1 MADNRF
7 LLSEFKS
14 PDKKYNVMYSWVW
27 NAPITKEGI
36 KEQIAS
42 FKEGGIEGIYILP
55 EPENFRPDSMSTE
68 LKPQYLSDEY
78 FELVRFAFETA
89 EENGINMWLYD
100 EGGWP
105 SGGACGKTNEEYS
118 DAPPKKLNRRSVIVD
133 ENEKYIP
140 SADTLA
146 AFIGKNKVAEGE
158 CLKNKAEVMEYYLL
172 KLPALPNYVNLS
184 DKKVTETFI
193 NNTYEKYYKAIGD
206 KFTKDLVFFTD
217 EPAVDRVTLS
227 QEILSE
233 FEKEYGY
240 DLKNYLYIFDSDIE
254 KTDEEKKII
263 ISYYRLIGKIFN
275 ENFFIKLRDFCRSKN
290 ISFGGHLNGDHL
302 ADYSRASGYFSSI
315 ETLRNMDVPG
325 IDVIWNQIKVP
336 YGGRKIMDE
345 GEAFYPRIAS
355 SAAKQIGNKFALTES
370 LGVYGEGLT
379 FDEIRYIL
387 NYQAVRG
394 INLFNL
400 MDISYAQDGFYNL
413 VERPVF
419 SPQKPGYKNT
429 KVLSDYFKRISYL
442 LSLGERVE
450 DNALYVPFADIMAEE
465 KAIYEN
471 YKNLG
476 ESLERKGVN
485 FDLIDDA
492 GILKAEATPDGLKLG
507 SALYKHIIV
516 PECKFMPEEVAEK
529 ISAYIKAP
537 EAYINIESENLRY
550 LVRDL
555 GNKKIYFFFNEGEAP
570 LCEVINV
577 AGKITELDLITGEAY
592 KMDKMEVN
600 LLCGEAA
607 AFIVGENYESEK
619 ELKLEYIA
627 EINEYEFIKA
637 VKFEITKNGIIKKE
651 VSEAETKEN
660 FSGDVTYKAKL
671 TLNENLK
678 DAEKVRIELENFG
691 STVNVAVNGGI
702 CAYFGMNPMY
712 AEVPAALFNDENELV
727 VTVSNTLADELVG
740 KEEFIRENFKVNE
753 IGPYH
758 ERSLVIEKQSKAKLS
773 LGTVKIAKYL

>member
-1 MADNRF
+1 MATNKF
-7 LLSEFKS
+7 SLSEFKN
-14 PDKKYNVMYSWVW
+14 PHKKHNLMYSWVW
-27 NAPITKEGI
+27 NAPVTKEGI

-78 FELVRFAFETA
+78 FELIRFAFETA

-118 DAPPKKLNRRSVIVD
+118 DAPPKKLNRRSVIIN

-140 SADTLA
+140 SADALA
-146 AFIGKNKVAEGE
+146 AFIGKKKVTEGE

-206 KFTKDLVFFTD
+206 KFTKDIVFFTD
-217 EPAVDRVTLS
+217 EPAVHSVTLS
-227 QEILSE
+227 QEILSK

-263 ISYYRLIGKIFN
+263 ISYYRLMGKIFN
-275 ENFFIKLRDFCRSKN
+275 ENFFIKLRDFCHSKN

-315 ETLRNMDVPG
+315 EALRNMDVPG

-345 GEAFYPRIAS
+345 GEGFFPRLAS
-355 SAAKQIGNKFALTES
+355 SAARQSGNRFALTES

-400 MDISYAQDGFYNL
+400 MDISYAKDGFYNL

-507 SALYKHIIV
+507 NALYKHIIV
-516 PECKFMPEEVAEK
+516 PECKFMPKEVKEK
-529 ISAYIKAP
+529 IKAYISVP
-537 EAYINIESENLRY
+537 EAYINVESENLRY

-555 GNKKIYFFFNEGEAP
+555 GDKKIYFFFNEGEAP
-570 LCEVINV
+570 LSEVIDV
-577 AGKITELDLITGEAY
+577 KGKITELDLTTGEAY
-592 KMDKMEVN
+592 KKDKMEVK

-607 AFIVGENYESEK
+607 AFIVGENYETEK

-627 EINEYEFIKA
+627 EIEDFEFVKA
-637 VKFEITKNGIIKKE
+637 EKFEITKNGIVKKE
-651 VSEAETKEN
+651 VSNKETRGV
-660 FSGDVTYKAKL
+660 FSGNVVYKAKL
-671 TLNENLK
+671 ILNEEITDSGKIRL
-678 DAEKVRIELENFG
+678 ELEGFA
-691 STVNVAVNGGI
+691 STVNIAVNGVL

-712 AEVPAALFNDENELV
+712 FDVPSGLFKKENELII
-727 VTVSNTLADELVG
+727 TVSNTLADELAD
-740 KEEFIRENFKVNE
+740 KEAFIRENFKVNE

-758 ERSLVIEKQSKAKLS
+758 ERSLAIEKQSKAKLS
-773 LGTVKIAKYL
+773 KGTVKIAKYL